1 MLIIDSLRVAYGDF
15 IAVSGASLEAGDGQ
29 IAAVIGAN
37 GAGKS
42 SLLNTVAGL
51 LPSAGGKVFFRGEDI
66 TGMPPEKIVDRGLAL
81 VPQGGRCFPRMS
93 VRDNLMVGSYPKRA
107 RRDAAATLERVY
119 ALFPVLKEKEKD
131 LDGTLSGG
139 QRQMLAIGRAL
150 MSKPS
155 CLMFDEIS
163 LGLAPIVIND
173 IYALIGRINR
183 EEKIGVVLVEQNTE
197 RALRI
202 SDSCFVMLKG
212 RVVLSGQSAQVS
224 TEAVK
229 AAYFG
234 I

>member
-1 MLIIDSLRVAYGDF
+1 MLKIESLRVAYGDF
-15 IAVSGASLEAGDGQ
+15 VAVSGASLEVGDGQ
-29 IAAVIGAN
+29 IVAVLGAN

-42 SLLNTVAGL
+42 SLLNAAAGL
-51 LPSAGGKVFFRGEDI
+51 LPPSGGKVFFRGEDV
-66 TGMPPEKIVDRGLAL
+66 TGMAPDKIVDKGLAL

-107 RRDAAATLERVY
+107 RRDAASSLERVY
-119 ALFPVLKEKEKD
+119 ALFQKIKKKEKD
-131 LDGTLSGG
+131 LAGTLSGG

-197 RALRI
+197 RALRL
-202 SDSCFVMLKG
+202 SDRCFVMLKG
-212 RVVLSGQSAQVS
+212 RVVLSGESAHVS
-224 TEAVK
+224 GEAVK

>member
-1 MLIIDSLRVAYGDF
+1 MLKIDSLRVAYGDF
-15 IAVSGASLEAGDGQ
+15 AAVSGASLEAGDGQ
-29 IAAVIGAN
+29 IVAVIGAN

-42 SLLNTVAGL
+42 SLLNAAAGL
-51 LPSAGGKVFFRGEDI
+51 LPPSGGKVFFRGEEI
-66 TGMPPEKIVDRGLAL
+66 TGMAPDRIVDRGLAL

-107 RRDAAATLERVY
+107 RRDAATSLERVY

-131 LDGTLSGG
+131 LAGTLSGG

-173 IYALIGRINR
+173 IYALISRINR
-183 EEKIGVVLVEQNTE
+183 EEKIGAVLVEQNTE

-212 RVVLSGQSAQVS
+212 RVVLSGQSSQVS
-224 TEAVK
+224 AEAVK

>member
-1 MLIIDSLRVAYGDF
+1 MLKIDSLRVAYGDF
-15 IAVSGASLEAGDGQ
+15 VAVSGASLEAGDGQ
-29 IAAVIGAN
+29 IVAVIGAN

-42 SLLNTVAGL
+42 SLLNAAAGL
-51 LPSAGGKVFFRGEDI
+51 LPPSGGKVFFRGEDI
-66 TGMPPEKIVDRGLAL
+66 TGIAPDKIVDKGLAL

-107 RRDAAATLERVY
+107 RRDAASSLERVY

-131 LDGTLSGG
+131 LAGTLSGG

-150 MSKPS
+150 MSRPS

-197 RALRI
+197 RALHI

-212 RVVLSGQSAQVS
+212 RVVLSGQSATVS

>member
-1 MLIIDSLRVAYGDF
+1 MLKIDSLRVAYGDF
-15 IAVSGASLEAGDGQ
+15 VAVSGASLEAGDGQ

-66 TGMPPEKIVDRGLAL
+66 TGMAPEKIVDRGLAL

-131 LDGTLSGG
+131 LAGTLSGG

-173 IYALIGRINR
+173 IYALIGRFVFR
-183 EEKIGVVLVEQNTE
+183 TVVL
-197 RALRI
+197 
-202 SDSCFVMLKG
+202 
-212 RVVLSGQSAQVS
+212 
-224 TEAVK
+224 
-229 AAYFG
+229 
-234 I
+234 

>member
-42 SLLNTVAGL
+42 SLLNAAAGL
-51 LPSAGGKVFFRGEDI
+51 LPSAGGKVLFRGEDI
-66 TGMPPEKIVDRGLAL
+66 TGMAPEKIVDRGLAL

-131 LDGTLSGG
+131 LAGTLSGG